1 MGRAGEGQARM
12 VIVPACPFCAIAAG
26 DDSSAQVLF
35 RTERVIA
42 FVPLHPATRGHLL
55 VAPLAHSRDLADM
68 GASDLHAVADGVQR
82 VRRAIEDSL
91 HPSGVNIIQSNGEA
105 ATQTVPHVH
114 FHVVPRWTDDRMVLD
129 WPTAEESVPSTDTEL
144 DDIRG
149 KLQPLPVETLPE
161 DRRQHLSFIQ
171 AVITRM
177 AQASASAKTWLLPI
191 VTATFGFALVQDQP
205 IVALLGVVAALL
217 FGLLDANYLKQ
228 ERAFRGLYDRV
239 AAGDEL
245 PQFAM
250 NPTLAASE
258 GRQNYWP
265 DAKDLTS
272 WSLAPFYLPLTIAGV
287 ALSVWLWICN

>member
-1 MGRAGEGQARM
+1 M
-12 VIVPACPFCAIAAG
+12 VSETECVFCAIATG
-26 DDSSAQVLF
+26 DDSSAKVLF

-55 VAPLAHSRDLADM
+55 VAPLLHSRDLADM
-68 GASDLHAVADGVQR
+68 GAADLHAVADGVQR

-105 ATQTVPHVH
+105 ATQTIPHVH
-114 FHVVPRWTDDRMVLD
+114 FHVVPRWTDDRMVLE
-129 WPTAEESVPSTDTEL
+129 WPTVEESVPSTDTEL
-144 DDIRG
+144 DDIRSR
-149 KLQPLPVETLPE
+149 LQPLPAATLPE

-191 VTATFGFALVQDQP
+191 VTATFGYALIQNQP
-205 IVALLGVVAALL
+205 IVALLGVVAAVL

-228 ERAFRGLYDRV
+228 ERAFRGLYDKV

-250 NPTLAASE
+250 NPSLAASE
-258 GRQNYWP
+258 GKQNYWP
-265 DAKDLTS
+265 DVKDLAS
-272 WSLAPFYLPLTIAGV
+272 WSIAPFYLPLTIVGV
-287 ALSVWLWICN
+287 VLSLWLGISN